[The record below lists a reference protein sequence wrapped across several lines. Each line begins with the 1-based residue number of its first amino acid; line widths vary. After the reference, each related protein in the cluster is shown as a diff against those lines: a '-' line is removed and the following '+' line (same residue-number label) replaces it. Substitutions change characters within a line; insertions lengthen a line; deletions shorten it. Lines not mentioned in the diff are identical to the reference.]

1 MINLLNYFRSRRA
14 AAAADAVDSGALES
28 AKVAKER
35 LQILVARDRAG
46 VVRREYLPAMQ
57 EEILAVI
64 RKYVAVDPD
73 AVQVQFDRHDDC
85 EILEVNVTLPDVE
98 GPGEGAERSSS

>member
-1 MINLLNYFRSRRA
+1 MINLLNYFRARRA
-14 AAAADAVDSGALES
+14 ATAAADSGALDS

-35 LQILVARDRAG
+35 LQILVARDRTG
-46 VVRREYLPAMQ
+46 IVRREYLPALQ

-85 EILEVNVTLPDVE
+85 EILEVNVTLPEVE
-98 GPGEGAERSSS
+98 SLGAGAERSSGS